1 MRFSIAPALASP
13 LALFALLALPI
24 LFGPLASAKSQE
36 EPATPASPAS
46 APTSK
51 TGPAFV
57 ELQTNQGPIV
67 LELDREKAPKTV
79 ANFLAYVEKGFYD
92 GTVFHRVMPTFMIQ
106 GGGFDTAKAQKKT
119 DAPIE
124 NESDNGLSNVRG
136 TIAMARTSAP
146 DSATSQFFINVVD
159 NPNLDGGPGRPGYA
173 VFGKV
178 VAGMKAVDAI
188 RATPTGTEMARTLR
202 GSAPM
207 QNWPRS
213 PMVVEKARTIDA
225 DAAKKAVAKELSG
238 AAPAAPE
245 SPKTD

>member
-1 MRFSIAPALASP
+1 MRFSIAPT
-13 LALFALLALPI
+13 LFALLALVS
-24 LFGPLASAKSQE
+24 PLASAKAQE

-46 APTSK
+46 APISK

-67 LELDREKAPKTV
+67 LELDRDKAPKTV

-146 DSATSQFFINVVD
+146 DSATSQFFVNVVD
-159 NPNLDGGPGRPGYA
+159 NPNLDGVPGRP
-173 VFGKV
+173 
-178 VAGMKAVDAI
+178 
-188 RATPTGTEMARTLR
+188 ATRSSAR
-202 GSAPM
+202 
-207 QNWPRS
+207 WS
-213 PMVVEKARTIDA
+213 PA
-225 DAAKKAVAKELSG
+225 
-238 AAPAAPE
+238 
-245 SPKTD
+245 